1 MFLTILLVLTT
12 ILILEVECKYC
23 WHTTSYGKTSHFYCG
38 AFEYCCEASC
48 CANFDQFYRL
58 WYFWL
63 CILVLLMSCG
73 IALYWLK
80 KRYLVRQLF
89 TDDRDERRRAR
100 RRRTRRYRQLS
111 GDPNNT
117 SPPTVIIPDSV
128 SFSPPPYS
136 GDNTGVPHPGPPPYS
151 LGSGSSINST
161 TLPRCPPPYQQIA
174 KEPPPS
180 YSSSVSL
187 SPSKEGEKKNN
198 SAEDSR

>member
-1 MFLTILLVLTT
+1 MFVSDLLFLTT
-12 ILILEVECKYC
+12 LILGVECKYC
-23 WHTTSYGKTSHFYCG
+23 WHSSSYGKTSHFYCG
-38 AFEYCCEASC
+38 AFEYCCDDSC

-89 TDDRDERRRAR
+89 SDDTEERRQPR
-100 RRRTRRYRQLS
+100 RRRRRRYRQLS
-111 GDPNNT
+111 GDPNN
-117 SPPTVIIPDSV
+117 SAAPTVVVPDSV

-136 GDNTGVPHPGPPPYS
+136 GDNTGVPHPGPPPYC
-151 LGSGSSINST
+151 LGSGSSINSA

-180 YSSSVSL
+180 YSSAISL
-187 SPSKEGEKKNN
+187 SLPEDDEKKTN
-198 SAEDSR
+198 SSEDKR